1 MSRGLESREDSTRL
15 DFWNLLDVF
24 MKIQKKGKEKSN
36 NNLNYFLLLTL
47 DAFSFM

>member
-24 MKIQKKGKEKSN
+24 EDSGKKEKK
-36 NNLNYFLLLTL
+36 NLTTI
-47 DAFSFM
+47 